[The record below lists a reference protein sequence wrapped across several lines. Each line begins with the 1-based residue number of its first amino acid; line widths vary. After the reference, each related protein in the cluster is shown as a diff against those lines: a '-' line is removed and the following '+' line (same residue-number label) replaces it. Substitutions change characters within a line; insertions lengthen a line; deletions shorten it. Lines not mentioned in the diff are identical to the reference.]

1 MATPTRDHLDVVYAR
16 YPSGREMRL
25 NLYVPEG
32 LRGRVPLLIWA
43 HGGGWREVVRTPAPA
58 WLVMPT
64 AAVAVI
70 DYRGRHEI
78 SAPASQHDC
87 KAAVRFLRANA
98 DLYGLD
104 AERFA
109 FMGSSAGG
117 HLAALLGTSSGVAEL
132 EGDGGNAGVSSQVQ
146 ALCDFCG
153 PSDLM
158 RMARPEYRHQ
168 YARLYEVTES
178 YLGGPV
184 HERGELGRLMS
195 PLTHVS
201 GKCPPTLIQH
211 IKGDR
216 VVPVIESEEFYAKLY
231 SAGVDVTLEVIPGE
245 THGWD
250 NAQTA
255 GPVRAFLERVLR
267 LGR

>member
-1 MATPTRDHLDVVYAR
+1 MTLMKNYEDVVYAT
-16 YPSGREMRL
+16 YPGGRTMRL

-32 LRGRVPLLIWA
+32 LRGRVPVLIWA
-43 HGGGWREVVRTPAPA
+43 HGGGWREVIRTPAPA

-70 DYRGRHEI
+70 DYRGRHEVP
-78 SAPASQHDC
+78 APASQHDC
-87 KAAVRFLRANA
+87 KAAVRYLRANA
-98 DLYGLD
+98 DRYGLD
-104 AERFA
+104 PDRFA

-117 HLAALLGTSSGVAEL
+117 HLAALLGVSAGVAEL
-132 EGDGGNAGVSSQVQ
+132 EGDGGNPGVSSAVQ
-146 ALCDFCG
+146 AVCDFCG

-158 RMARPEYRHQ
+158 RMAQPEYRHQ
-168 YARLYEVTES
+168 FARLYEVTES

-184 HERGELGRLMS
+184 HERRELGELMS
-195 PLTHVS
+195 PLMHVS
-201 GKCPPTLIQH
+201 GKCPPVLIQH
-211 IKGDR
+211 VKGDR

-231 SAGVDVTLEVIPGE
+231 SAGVDVTLEVIPGD

-250 NAQTA
+250 NSQTA
-255 GPVRAFLERVLR
+255 APVRSFLNRVLG